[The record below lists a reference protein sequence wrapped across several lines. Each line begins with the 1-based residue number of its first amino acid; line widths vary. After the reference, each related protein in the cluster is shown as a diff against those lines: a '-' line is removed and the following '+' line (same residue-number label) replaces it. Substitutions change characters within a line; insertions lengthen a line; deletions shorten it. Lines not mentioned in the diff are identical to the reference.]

1 MKKFLLVVLLLI
13 THLFMSYNGSL
24 LPWRAVV
31 GSVLIAVIA
40 HAAWPSDWK
49 DRLGLRIPA
58 RDALLSIALAPILMF
73 LLYWAI
79 RFIVSPQNIVFQPSL
94 SLSGVLDLGTLHTLG
109 QTLNEELLFGALL
122 LTALCKKY
130 PKSHPL
136 LLAGS
141 VALVFSLL
149 HYVFYRWIV
158 LPGYGGSLT
167 ASALFVLLAIGLLRN
182 TLILKAGHI
191 AYSWSLHFSINLVG
205 LTALYTFENG
215 VELTEPQIFN
225 RILGAPGVVFFSAA
239 VLAAGACWLCTTSGK
254 TCSGAENMN
263 RSIGSKS

>member
-1 MKKFLLVVLLLI
+1 MKKFLLVILLLI

-40 HAAWPSDWK
+40 RTTWPSDWK

-58 RDALLSIALAPILMF
+58 RDALLSMVLAPILMF

-79 RFIVSPQNIVFQPSL
+79 RFIVSSQNIAFQPSL
-94 SLSGVLDLGTLHTLG
+94 SWPGVLDMGTLHTLG

-130 PKSHPL
+130 PQAHPL
-136 LLAGS
+136 PLAGS

-149 HYVFYRWIV
+149 HYVF
-158 LPGYGGSLT
+158 
-167 ASALFVLLAIGLLRN
+167 
-182 TLILKAGHI
+182 
-191 AYSWSLHFSINLVG
+191 
-205 LTALYTFENG
+205 
-215 VELTEPQIFN
+215 
-225 RILGAPGVVFFSAA
+225 
-239 VLAAGACWLCTTSGK
+239 
-254 TCSGAENMN
+254 
-263 RSIGSKS
+263 